1 MLVLWLVLLALG
13 CPVRAGIV
21 EESSWR
27 TVERELTPDAL
38 LVRLDR
44 LVNVCVANYEDLTT
58 DLLLGIAIANA
69 QLRTILKQP
78 LHEPQRQFVESLAK
92 KCDFVE
98 SRIESIFNFP
108 SGANAVVSK
117 LLIDSEFWRP
127 KDETRTG
134 ASKGQ
139 RQRRKRR
146 QLALE
151 DPQTLMEGY
160 LQAIETGGPSE
171 LQSDECLSELLVNES
186 ENEFNTTGSIV
197 PDAGSSLS
205 VNTVKKRLILS
216 RECSAAMSL
225 RRRSYGYHL
234 THKLLFYIVLQ
245 RQGFANVDRNFV
257 ADGQR
262 TLCGQILREAD
273 LIAGFDFPD
282 LFRDLFME
290 QVFLC
295 AFSDAPLPE
304 FTNPAWLAAIAS
316 WQNGEGCFKYYA
328 DEGDGVLGPNALTT
342 HCSTHMTG
350 VGAALFGLFARL
362 QLVPGV

>member
-1 MLVLWLVLLALG
+1 MVLLLLMLLTFGSTA
-13 CPVRAGIV
+13 RIV
-21 EESSWR
+21 LSEGAPWKS
-27 TVERELTPDAL
+27 VEPELAPDSL

-78 LHEPQRQFVESLAK
+78 LQDTQRQFVESLAK

-98 SRIESIFNFP
+98 SRIESIFSFP

-117 LLIDSEFWRP
+117 LLIDSEFWQTEGGIKAAPMDR
-127 KDETRTG
+127 KQ
-134 ASKGQ
+134 A
-139 RQRRKRR
+139 RRSRR
-146 QLALE
+146 RRSQLMVD
-151 DPQTLMEGY
+151 DPQALMESY
-160 LQAIETGGPSE
+160 LQAIDAGGPSE

-186 ENEFNTTGSIV
+186 ENEFNFTSDTNSKAPPSI
-197 PDAGSSLS
+197 SSP
-205 VNTVKKRLILS
+205 KRLILS

-225 RRRSYGYHL
+225 RKRSYGYHL
-234 THKLLFYIVLQ
+234 THKLLFYLVLGRQ
-245 RQGFANVDRNFV
+245 RFANVDHRFV

-262 TLCGQILREAD
+262 TLCEQILREAN
-273 LIAGFDFPD
+273 LIAGFDYPD

-295 AFSDAPLPE
+295 AYSDAPLE
-304 FTNPAWLAAIAS
+304 DFTNPDWLAAIVS

-328 DEGDGVLGPNALTT
+328 DEGDGVVGTNALTT

-362 QLVPGV
+362 QLVQ